1 VRTWL
6 CVQLHEPD
14 EENPEYQVIAKRVMV
29 LDLQVLNQL
38 SVQFEALAEKYESSY
53 DGWGA
58 EIVE

>member
-1 VRTWL
+1 
-6 CVQLHEPD
+6 
-14 EENPEYQVIAKRVMV
+14 MV

-53 DGWGA
+53 YGWGA